1 MYVTHSAGGEILSKR
16 FLQKYLYYAKHR
28 PWQPVLTPSA
38 EGYIAEQYSQWRVD
52 KAGDSRNRRTLP
64 ITARTLETMIR
75 LSTAHAKMRMSKTI
89 DVVDSSV
96 AIEIMRFVVE
106 AEGLAPSSVAGDVDT
121 PTEELALTDGEQQG
135 ECTQLSDL
143 FTFLVVTKSSM
154 PQSFSYNQP
163 ADRGVI
169 SNNLPVGISK
179 KKYTMFQKHLKE

>member
-28 PWQPVLTPSA
+28 PWQPVLTPAA

-106 AEGLAPSSVAGDVDT
+106 AEGLAPSSVAREDDT

-135 ECTQLSDL
+135 EYSKLSDP
-143 FTFLVVTKSSM
+143 VVTESSM
-154 PQSFSYNQP
+154 IQSFSRTQS

-169 SNNLPVGISK
+169 SNLPAGISK
-179 KKYTMFQKHLKE
+179 KKYTMFQKHFKE